1 MKFEEPKFT
10 VIEFSFNDVIATS
23 GEPENPQS
31 KGPVIETNNAT
42 FETMLG

>member
-23 GEPENPQS
+23 GESESPQS
-31 KGPVIETNNAT
+31 KGPVIEANEAT
-42 FETMLG
+42 YETMLG

>member
-10 VIEFSFNDVIATS
+10 VIEFDINDVIATS
-23 GEPENPQS
+23 GAPDTPGG
-31 KGPVIETNNAT
+31 GPVIEENNPT